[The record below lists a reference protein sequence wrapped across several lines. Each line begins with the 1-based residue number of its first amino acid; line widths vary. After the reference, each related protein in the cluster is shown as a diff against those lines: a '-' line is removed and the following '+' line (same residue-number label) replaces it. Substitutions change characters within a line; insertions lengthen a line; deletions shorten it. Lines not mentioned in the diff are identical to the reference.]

1 MSIFDPSEDPRSL
14 FKPQT
19 DSRSLFKPQYH
30 NSLFF
35 DGQPTRDTPSLF
47 ADKLTST
54 SSLFPQSLPAGQDC
68 WFKEEGW
75 SLASL
80 TCGPDEKLQDKV
92 CTCNPYGFQCKFKSG
107 TIRHQTAELFKFDF
121 HGTAV
126 NLYPHQGEYAAIK
139 CWRDAKTNEYWE
151 EKVLLAPLYTVDF
164 YRFKTKRAIKI
175 DAIGYVLSGE
185 HADSGQKQI
194 MDALEN
200 WAEGEAAEALLG
212 HMAGPIGDIAHLVE
226 VAVKEL
232 TFKVSS
238 PWIVT
243 ADPEVVKGVLMS
255 DRPFDFCRG
264 ITQRVRLANKPQGPL
279 NTWSGIPP
287 GSGITDPEKLPT
299 SEEIA
304 TTTPGFDPTGSWKL
318 LLAPPKAI
326 LVP

>member
-1 MSIFDPSEDPRSL
+1 
-14 FKPQT
+14 
-19 DSRSLFKPQYH
+19 
-30 NSLFF
+30 
-35 DGQPTRDTPSLF
+35 
-47 ADKLTST
+47 
-54 SSLFPQSLPAGQDC
+54 
-68 WFKEEGW
+68 
-75 SLASL
+75 
-80 TCGPDEKLQDKV
+80 
-92 CTCNPYGFQCKFKSG
+92 
-107 TIRHQTAELFKFDF
+107 
-121 HGTAV
+121 
-126 NLYPHQGEYAAIK
+126 
-139 CWRDAKTNEYWE
+139 
-151 EKVLLAPLYTVDF
+151 
-164 YRFKTKRAIKI
+164 
-175 DAIGYVLSGE
+175 
-185 HADSGQKQI
+185 